1 MVDTQDCDDGDD
13 LDQLMLATVDERQS
27 HSTLIVCFFTGEGA
41 PPHTAAMLRVPAPP
55 IASSVMDSFHVQIDA
70 AIELNPAVHDG
81 AILVGRSRTS
91 EDYAIRGWSYRLF
104 PPHNGACQEANRGS
118 AFNSGLAMS
127 TVEGIDAVY
136 LASNNTVS
144 KFVHGHHILLR

>member
-1 MVDTQDCDDGDD
+1 
-13 LDQLMLATVDERQS
+13 MLATAEERQS

-41 PPHTAAMLRVPAPP
+41 PPHCAAMLRVPAPP
-55 IASSVMDSFHVQIDA
+55 TGSSVTDSFHVQIDA
-70 AIELNPAVHDG
+70 AIELNSTVHDG
-81 AILVGRSRTS
+81 AILVGRNRTS

-104 PPHNGACQEANRGS
+104 PPHNEACQDANRGS

-144 KFVHGHHILLR
+144 KFVLGNYTLLR